1 MINKR
6 VQCNSILMAGKA
18 DCGSSFGRFMQSVI
32 GNMKTTIKPRLVILD
47 YSIDHKKRKKTIWNK
62 QYKEG

>member
-18 DCGSSFGRFMQSVI
+18 DCGSSFGRFMQRVI
-32 GNMKTTIKPRLVILD
+32 GNMKTTIKPPTSDIRLFNRPQ
-47 YSIDHKKRKKTIWNK
+47 KK
-62 QYKEG
+62 KENNMEQVV